1 MVDYLQ
7 RGFHAKRVSRKE
19 RKEGFTQRAQR
30 GFTQRAQRGFTQRAQ
45 RGFHTKGAKGVSR
58 KGVSR
63 KGRKDGSRK
72 GVHAKGARPKIMDNK
87 QQFFKALS
95 FLAKNLHKFKKV
107 RTFASNLCLMN
118 FQNTIIAGR
127 IIIISSGK

>member
-19 RKEGFTQRAQR
+19 RKEGVTQRAQR

-45 RGFHTKGAKGVSR
+45 RGFHAKGAKGVSR
-58 KGVSR
+58 KG
-63 KGRKDGSRK
+63 RK